1 MLNLEI
7 LSSQKVEPDESPHY
21 SEVTGDRDDHEA
33 GVEAQQQVVDGLRH
47 GLTREQGESD
57 HTTNQFRISRS
68 WLYAICDDV
77 SSGRQMNE
85 VKRIAELSSSQ

>member
-7 LSSQKVEPDESPHY
+7 LSSQKVKPDESPHY

-47 GLTREQGESD
+47 GLTKEQGESD
-57 HTTNQFRISRS
+57 LQQTSLGFLGPGFTQFAMKYRVGDR
-68 WLYAICDDV
+68 
-77 SSGRQMNE
+77 
-85 VKRIAELSSSQ
+85 